1 MIIKINQGVLMVNN
15 HKEHDF
21 YMSDSDLFSLYSS
34 GGLEKTILMFK
45 GLLTQDILVVLA
57 EMLANNL
64 SNDPRQKTTKKMF
77 SIFVELAQNIHRYS
91 EERFI
96 SEGKE
101 IGAGIVLVNEFKDYY
116 TLISGNIVQN
126 NVYLSL
132 KEKVDTLNKMDDTE
146 LKSYRKEKLK
156 QKRKEGDK
164 GAGVGLIDIA
174 RKASKPIGLKEKRLE
189 NDLSFISFYILLEKE
204 F

>member
-1 MIIKINQGVLMVNN
+1 MESKVFDHEFFMT
-15 HKEHDF
+15 E
-21 YMSDSDLFSLYSS
+21 SDLFSLYSS

-57 EMLANNL
+57 EMLSNNL

-91 EERFI
+91 
-96 SEGKE
+96 SEKFMVENKE
-101 IGAGIVLVNEFKDYY
+101 VGSGIVLVNEFKEYF
-116 TLISGNIVQN
+116 TLISGNVIENSNLVKLQTQLEFIN
-126 NVYLSL
+126 TLDEEGL
-132 KEKVDTLNKMDDTE
+132 KN
-146 LKSYRKEKLK
+146 YRKDKLK
-156 QKRKEGDK
+156 QKREVGDK

-174 RKASKPIGLKEKRLE
+174 RKASRQIELRVKQLD
-189 NDLSFISFYILLEKE
+189 NDKSFISFYILLEKE

>member
-1 MIIKINQGVLMVNN
+1 MESKVFDHEFFMT
-15 HKEHDF
+15 E
-21 YMSDSDLFSLYSS
+21 SDLFSLYSN

-57 EMLANNL
+57 EMLSNNL

-91 EERFI
+91 
-96 SEGKE
+96 SEKFMVE
-101 IGAGIVLVNEFKDYY
+101 NKPVGAGIVLVNEFKTYY
-116 TLISGNIVQN
+116 TLISGNIIEN
-126 NVYLSL
+126 HNLEKL
-132 KEKVDTLNKMDDTE
+132 KCHLDFVNQLDEE
-146 LKSYRKEKLK
+146 ALKNYRKDKLK
-156 QKRKEGDK
+156 QKREDGDK

-174 RKASKPIGLKEKRLE
+174 RKASRQIELRIKSLDSNK
-189 NDLSFISFYILLEKE
+189 SFISFYILLEKE